1 MEEKMKKNIVYIII
15 IMTVFALSG
24 CKSKDQATY
33 FIPTPAVTEAPSDQ
47 EASEDTAEETAPTGA
62 EEDTSSDEPV
72 YVGKTTPKYVKL
84 GDYDAVLNIR
94 STPSKDGEIVG
105 FLVHTEKI
113 DVISIEN
120 GWASFVYK
128 NKISYVS
135 ADFLVDKKPAYL
147 DPPTPTPSP
156 TPAPLTPTP
165 VPDPNAAP
173 PEI

>member
-1 MEEKMKKNIVYIII
+1 MKKNMVYIMI
-15 IMTVFALSG
+15 IMAVFALSG

-33 FIPTPAVTEAPSDQ
+33 FIPTPVV
-47 EASEDTAEETAPTGA
+47 SEDPSEQEDSGDSAQETTPTGT
-62 EEDTSSDEPV
+62 EEGTASDEPV

-94 STPSKDGEIVG
+94 LTPSKDGEIVG

-135 ADFLVDKKPAYL
+135 SDFLVDKKPAYI
-147 DPPTPTPSP
+147 DPPSPTPSP

-165 VPDPNAAP
+165 EPDPNAAP